1 MEVGNKMKKLAL
13 YVHIP
18 FCKQKCKY
26 CDFNSFF
33 LNDEV
38 KIERYILALC
48 SQIEYYADKSSE
60 FEVTSVYFG
69 GGTPSF
75 INEKYIEQII
85 NKIREK
91 YNMAGNPEITI
102 EANPGTVTL
111 EKLKKY
117 RSFGI
122 NRLSFGVQT
131 LNDKLLKSIGRV
143 HTAKCAVDGFN
154 MARKAGFSN
163 ISLDIMFGLPGQE
176 LKDVEDTLNRF
187 IELNP
192 EHISAYSLKIEDNT
206 EFGRLFKK
214 GKLVLPSENEE
225 REMYYLVKSK
235 LKEHGYNQYE
245 ISNFSKPG
253 FEAIHNT
260 AYWERQDYLGFGISA
275 ASCFNEVRFCNTEN
289 IDSYIDKPINNFY
302 EVEELTEDEIS
313 SERIFLGLRMLKGIS
328 KDLFIR
334 DEWKKLVDDFI
345 DSGLLK
351 EENGT
356 VSLTDRG
363 LDLANRVFMEFV

>member
-33 LNDEV
+33 LNDEI

-60 FEVTSVYFG
+60 FEVASVYFG

-75 INEKYIEQII
+75 ISEKYIGQIT
-85 NKIREK
+85 NRIREK
-91 YNMAGNPEITI
+91 YNMIDNPEITI
-102 EANPGTVTL
+102 EANPGTVTF

-131 LNDKLLKSIGRV
+131 LNDKLLKSIGRI
-143 HTAKCAVDGFN
+143 HTAKNAIDGFN
-154 MARKAGFSN
+154 IAREVGFRN

-176 LKDVEDTLNRF
+176 IKDVEDTLNRF
-187 IELNP
+187 IELDP

-214 GKLVLPSENEE
+214 GKLDLPPEEAE
-225 REMYYLVKSK
+225 REMYYLIKSK

-289 IDSYIDKPINNFY
+289 IDSYIDKPINNFC
-302 EVEELTEDEIS
+302 ELEELTKDEIS
-313 SERIFLGLRMLKGIS
+313 SERIFLGLRLLKGIS
-328 KDLFIR
+328 KEFFEKK
-334 DEWKKLVDDFI
+334 EWKKSLDGFI
-345 DSGLLK
+345 VSGLLK
-351 EENGT
+351 EENGK